1 MSERVTM
8 KMNKPSSRSWEELYD
23 ECCDLRLPVS
33 QKDSKETLEKYLT
46 AVSDETPIED
56 SSYVDDDLE
65 EDPIYIGKYSR
76 LKVIINKILPF

>member
-1 MSERVTM
+1 M
-8 KMNKPSSRSWEELYD
+8 KKESKFADPWEELFN

-33 QKDSKETLEKYLT
+33 RTDSIETLQTYID
-46 AVSDETPIED
+46 AVNDESGNKDHEISDEI
-56 SSYVDDDLE
+56 LE

>member
-1 MSERVTM
+1 MEIRNVSTR
-8 KMNKPSSRSWEELYD
+8 SREELYD

-33 QKDSKETLEKYLT
+33 QKDSKETLEKHLI
-46 AVSDETPIED
+46 AVYDESPGESNSCIDE
-56 SSYVDDDLE
+56 DLE

>member
-1 MSERVTM
+1 MLERVTM
-8 KMNKPSSRSWEELYD
+8 ENINPTNRSWEELYD

-33 QKDSKETLEKYLT
+33 QKDSKETLEKFIV
-46 AVSDETPIED
+46 AVGDESTVED
-56 SSYVDDDLE
+56 PSYYDEDLE

>member
-1 MSERVTM
+1 MEKNNYS
-8 KMNKPSSRSWEELYD
+8 NRSWEELYD

-33 QKDSKETLEKYLT
+33 QKDSRETLERYLI
-46 AVSDETPIED
+46 AVGDEST
-56 SSYVDDDLE
+56 VDDESFSIDEDLE

>member
-1 MSERVTM
+1 MDTI
-8 KMNKPSSRSWEELYD
+8 NPSNRSWEELYD

-33 QKDSKETLEKYLT
+33 QKDTKETLEKFII
-46 AVSDETPIED
+46 AVGDESTLEN
-56 SSYVDDDLE
+56 SSLYDEDLE

>member
-1 MSERVTM
+1 MKDASELTERA
-8 KMNKPSSRSWEELYD
+8 WEELFN

-33 QKDSKETLEKYLT
+33 RTDSKETLQKHLD
-46 AVSDETPIED
+46 AVYDEDYDKNKTVIDEG
-56 SSYVDDDLE
+56 L